1 MQLKNDVYEKYV
13 TDLLTSKELKF
24 DGDKLIGAD
33 DVVQQFRTAH
43 ADAFAPNPG
52 ERAAVP
58 TSGNLPSAMNGVEA
72 AFYGMN
78 PSLKK
83 S

>member
-1 MQLKNDVYEKYV
+1 MALPVVAVVGRPNVGKSTLFN
-13 TDLLTSKELKF
+13 
-24 DGDKLIGAD
+24 KLIGAD

-72 AFYGMN
+72 AFYSMN

>member
-58 TSGNLPSAMNGVEA
+58 TSGNLPGAMNGVEA
-72 AFYGMN
+72 AFYSMN
-78 PSLKK
+78 PGLKK
-83 S
+83 